1 MRLLLCSE
9 VFYPFGSGGELA
21 TYLWTRLLSRYVRV
35 TLVTARI
42 SKEVED
48 ELKALGVN
56 VVLLEGIDV
65 STRMRFWLSL
75 KKHYDSLRK
84 LISDHDLVLIPRL
97 SYPLIPIVRS
107 EGRPVIV
114 HLHDYVAIDPSGI
127 ALAPRFRYSMI
138 DVLGMRNYIRRL
150 LAIPMWRNII
160 KYLDI
165 VNSVIFVSERQK
177 DIICSKRP
185 SLCKEYAVIY
195 NPLPKI
201 SIKTSASLPYNLER
215 AINHREYV
223 LFCGGFSKVKGFNIV
238 KILAKIFSKY
248 NIMTIITKTNTSS
261 YDESLNIL
269 AVPRLNYDEYLLLL
283 KGAKA
288 LLHPSIYEEP
298 LPYAVLEALAMN
310 TPVIATDVGGIP
322 EILGREYPIYIQ
334 RINDVH
340 YLKRVVEGFIKG
352 YDIIL
357 DYMKHRKRYI
367 EEVWSDNAL
376 INAFISVLNK
386 HLSK

>member
-42 SKEVED
+42 SREVKD

-56 VVLLEGIDV
+56 VILLEGVDV

-84 LISDHDLVLIPRL
+84 LISDHDLILIPRL
-97 SYPLIPIVRS
+97 SYPLIPIAKS

-127 ALAPRFRYSMI
+127 ALAPHLRYSMI
-138 DVLGMRNYIRRL
+138 DVLGMRDYIRRL
-150 LAIPMWRNII
+150 LAIPIWRNII

-185 SLCKEYAVIY
+185 SLCKEYEVIY

-201 SIKTSASLPYNLER
+201 STKTLTSLPYNLER
-215 AINHREYV
+215 AINHKEYV

-248 NIMTIITKTNTSS
+248 NIMTIITKTNASS
-261 YDESLNIL
+261 YDENLNIL
-269 AVPRLNYDEYLLLL
+269 TVPRLNYDEYLLLL
-283 KGAKA
+283 KSAKA

-298 LPYAVLEALAMN
+298 LPYAVLEALVMN

-322 EILGREYPIYIQ
+322 EILGREYPVYIR
-334 RINDVH
+334 RIDDEN
-340 YLKRVVEGFIKG
+340 YLKMMVKEFIRE

-357 DYMKHRKRYI
+357 DYIKHRRKYI
-367 EEVWSDNAL
+367 EEVWNDDILA
-376 INAFISVLNK
+376 NAFISALNK
-386 HLSK
+386 HLSR